1 MERFCL
7 KFFQKSIFFS
17 EIAWV
22 FSFRLFRLDLKLKP
36 YGSRMSPK
44 WYVDYLGTS
53 NGTPLDDQGFCLK
66 LRREKQY
73 EENACDFG
81 EKIALLYMNSYAKY
95 CIFEWISNA
104 TLSKS
109 AKTFINL
116 CTKLISKG
124 NFRFSTIP
132 ISSRIGLSWIYPI
145 MGMIKWKG
153 FV

>member
-44 WYVDYLGTS
+44 WYVDYLGIS

-81 EKIALLYMNSYAKY
+81 EKIDY
-95 CIFEWISNA
+95 CISIATRNIAFSSEFQTQLFQDLPRPLLTFVRNWFPKVTLGSVRFQSVLELVYREFIQLTLWEW
-104 TLSKS
+104 
-109 AKTFINL
+109 
-116 CTKLISKG
+116 
-124 NFRFSTIP
+124 
-132 ISSRIGLSWIYPI
+132 
-145 MGMIKWKG
+145 
-153 FV
+153 